1 MIAPPCFLFS
11 LKEQVWR
18 CAGAVPKMSDERQQL
33 LPGDRSTHSTMR
45 VVWCVVV
52 WWYMQCH
59 PFPLLS
65 LSHLPPS
72 PLPSHFPPLTYYLI
86 VLLIHFSHSIYPA
99 RYGSGVGDPGSGEG
113 KRHGLPTRRRCT
125 SLLTHSILSSP
136 LFSYRLF
143 SLQSFPLLTH
153 GNSSLPSSSSL
164 LPSVSPPVSTFVLF
178 SPPVCFSS
186 RLYLRPLLSSRL
198 FLDSFMLSI
207 PRIYNWPILSVVPR
221 MLRKGLETRIW
232 SICRG
237 RIQTGILLFEMSK
250 IRRSDW
256 RVRNGFGT
264 LPGLSENQRR
274 NTEKSDSRG
283 AQPEHLIYGSS
294 I

>member
-1 MIAPPCFLFS
+1 
-11 LKEQVWR
+11 
-18 CAGAVPKMSDERQQL
+18 
-33 LPGDRSTHSTMR
+33 
-45 VVWCVVV
+45 
-52 WWYMQCH
+52 MQCH

-178 SPPVCFSS
+178 SPPVYFSTPSCCRS
-186 RLYLRPLLSSRL
+186 RVFTTDQFCRL
-198 FLDSFMLSI
+198 FLECYEKAWKLEFEASAAAGFKLAFCYLKCRKFVEAIDVCETVLELYPDY
-207 PRIYNWPILSVVPR
+207 PRIREEIL
-221 MLRKGLETRIW
+221 KKA
-232 SICRG
+232 
-237 RIQTGILLFEMSK
+237 ILGV
-250 IRRSDW
+250 RSQ
-256 RVRNGFGT
+256 N
-264 LPGLSENQRR
+264 
-274 NTEKSDSRG
+274 
-283 AQPEHLIYGSS
+283 I
-294 I
+294 